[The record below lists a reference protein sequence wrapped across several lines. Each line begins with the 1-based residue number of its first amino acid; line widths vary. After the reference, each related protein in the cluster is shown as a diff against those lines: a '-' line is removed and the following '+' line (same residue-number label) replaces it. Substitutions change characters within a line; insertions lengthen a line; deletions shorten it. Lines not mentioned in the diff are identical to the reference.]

1 MIERTIQY
9 RSSSCIPREVID
21 RPLLLREVGR
31 TTSFRIMYPTLLATY
46 MYNMYKISY
55 NYKPLASIWNQFPH
69 GILRFYWWRG
79 QERIPP
85 IPIELLSCDLV
96 LGVHPASATSNL
108 KKGVNT
114 YIWMKLN
121 TNDGNKIKLWILL
134 LTHFILFFRVAPL
147 RGRGVVDEL
156 ANVVSTIIILGFLP
170 QALYE
175 K

>member
-1 MIERTIQY
+1 MNIYREKWSTSSFSERLVEQQVFVYLSDAT
-9 RSSSCIPREVID
+9 SCIYTILD
-21 RPLLLREVGR
+21 LLQSG
-31 TTSFRIMYPTLLATY
+31 P
-46 MYNMYKISY
+46 N
-55 NYKPLASIWNQFPH
+55 IWAQVPH
-69 GILRFYWWRG
+69 GILRLYRWRG

-85 IPIELLSCDLV
+85 IPLELLVCDLV
-96 LGVHPASATSNL
+96 VGVHPSSETSNL

-134 LTHFILFFRVAPL
+134 FTYLILFFKVAPP
-147 RGRGVVDEL
+147 RDRVVDEL
-156 ANVVSTIIILGFLP
+156 ANVVSTEIIPGFLP